1 MTVLFLMFSF
11 RPVTKMNLPSYSVVW
26 ESKGCV
32 LAERFGLPKVLCG
45 CAAHGHIHPIV
56 IPLCFSYHG
65 RPRMATVTQSA
76 PYPSHPFARTPIL
89 IEVAVSLMTDDETR
103 PT

>member
-32 LAERFGLPKVLCG
+32 LAERKTLRLTKGALWVCRTRTHSSYRHSSVFFLP
-45 CAAHGHIHPIV
+45 
-56 IPLCFSYHG
+56 
-65 RPRMATVTQSA
+65 
-76 PYPSHPFARTPIL
+76 RTPEDGHSDPKRTL
-89 IEVAVSLMTDDETR
+89 PEPPVCTHSDFD
-103 PT
+103 